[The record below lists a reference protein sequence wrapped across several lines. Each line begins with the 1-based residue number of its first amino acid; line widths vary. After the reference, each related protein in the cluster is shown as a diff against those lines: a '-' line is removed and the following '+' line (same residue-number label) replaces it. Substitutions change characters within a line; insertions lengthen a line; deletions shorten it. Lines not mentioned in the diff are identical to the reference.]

1 MKPNIGRCI
10 NRVVVEVPGHQQDRW
25 IGKKSNATVPALA
38 VQRLP
43 GTQNESRDWLSRLLH
58 LQFVRR
64 GVTTFSFVNHVT
76 ARRDAIS
83 SEAGLVPAVTIP
95 ACPI

>member
-10 NRVVVEVPGHQQDRW
+10 NRVVVAVPGHQQDRW

-38 VQRLP
+38 FQRLP
-43 GTQNESRDWLSRLLH
+43 RTPNESRYWLSKLLH

-64 GVTTFSFVNHVT
+64 SGTTFFI
-76 ARRDAIS
+76 R
-83 SEAGLVPAVTIP
+83 E
-95 ACPI
+95 